1 MISVIIPTY
10 NYAQYILYA
19 IESVKNQT
27 FLYWEIIIIDDGST
41 DDTRKIIESNCLHD
55 KRITYIHQINSG
67 VSHARNTGIEL
78 AKGEFIQFL
87 DADDLLDPFKFEN
100 QIKVFE
106 SQPKADI
113 VYGRYQLLN
122 SNETKPYDH
131 EKTDVILKDNVVK
144 DLILRWENGLLIPIH
159 SFLFR
164 KTCFTRWGYF
174 DMRYKTHEDLMYYLN
189 VAAQKA
195 CFVYHPHLVAFY
207 RIHSTSVARKYSFND
222 YFLVLVSF
230 GRRYTEY
237 KGNVLNR
244 YFREIA
250 RLIALKVSGK
260 DVSVSESLKGT
271 PTGYNLFGMLL
282 SPFYICRKLILK
294 LIG

>member
-10 NYAQYILYA
+10 NYAQYILFA

-27 FLYWEIIIIDDGST
+27 YLDWEIIIVDDGST
-41 DDTRKIIESNCLHD
+41 DDTRKIIETNFSND
-55 KRITYIHQINSG
+55 KRITYIYQINSG
-67 VSHARNTGIEL
+67 VSQARNAGIGM

-100 QIKVFE
+100 QVKVFA
-106 SQPKADI
+106 SNPRADI

-131 EKTDVILKDNVVK
+131 AQTDVILRDNVVR
-144 DLILRWENGLLIPIH
+144 DLLLRWENGLLIPIH

-164 KTCFTRWGYF
+164 KSCFTRWGYF
-174 DMRYKTHEDLMYYLN
+174 ERRFKSHEDLMYYLN
-189 VAAQKA
+189 SAAQKA
-195 CFVYHPHLVAFY
+195 CIVYHPHLVAFY
-207 RIHSTSVARKYSFND
+207 RIHSSSVARKYSFND
-222 YFLVLVSF
+222 YFLVLVTF
-230 GRRYTEY
+230 GRRYKEY
-237 KGNVLNR
+237 KSTVLNR

-250 RLIALKVSGK
+250 RLIALKISGK
-260 DVSVSESLKGT
+260 EVSIAESLKGT
-271 PTGYNLFGMLL
+271 PSGYNLFGMLL

-294 LIG
+294 LIT